1 MKCMCRGGLNKHLAS
16 LFAQKHAIF
25 LHASVRC
32 KFIFIY
38 FYMFQDL
45 RRKGKQI
52 KKNNFP
58 FIALHSS
65 NQHPSQA
72 SLSVWLSVVLK
83 FSSLVKNQLWFYS
96 YRTTR
101 FVSLIFPA
109 LLSYFQYS
117 FRQSQRANFIATE
130 RIRRFLSK
138 FRIFW
143 EITRSFW
150 IFIYKDAETTDSQPE
165 LVRAETSQSL
175 DLKAWGW
182 LCCFCYFIIIL
193 NFSARN
199 DRKY

>member
-1 MKCMCRGGLNKHLAS
+1 MKCMCRGGFNKHLAS

-52 KKNNFP
+52 KKNNFS

-83 FSSLVKNQLWFYS
+83 FASLVKNQLWFYS

-138 FRIFW
+138 FRIFLGD
-143 EITRSFW
+143 
-150 IFIYKDAETTDSQPE
+150 YA
-165 LVRAETSQSL
+165 
-175 DLKAWGW
+175 
-182 LCCFCYFIIIL
+182 IIL
-193 NFSARN
+193 NLHLQGCRDYRFTTRIGESGN
-199 DRKY
+199 

>member
-1 MKCMCRGGLNKHLAS
+1 MKCMCRGGLDNHLAS

-83 FSSLVKNQLWFYS
+83 FASLVKNQLWFYS

-143 EITRSFW
+143 EITRLFEFSFKRMPRLQIHNQNWWERKLAKTW
-150 IFIYKDAETTDSQPE
+150 ISWSKPGDGCVVFVI
-165 LVRAETSQSL
+165 SL
-175 DLKAWGW
+175 
-182 LCCFCYFIIIL
+182 
-193 NFSARN
+193 
-199 DRKY
+199 

>member
-1 MKCMCRGGLNKHLAS
+1 MQYSCMHLYGAS
-16 LFAQKHAIF
+16 LFSYISTCF
-25 LHASVRC
+25 RICVERESRL
-32 KFIFIY
+32 
-38 FYMFQDL
+38 
-45 RRKGKQI
+45 

-83 FSSLVKNQLWFYS
+83 FASLVKNQLWFYS

-143 EITRSFW
+143 EITRLFEFSFTRMP
-150 IFIYKDAETTDSQPE
+150 TTDSQPE

-193 NFSARN
+193 NFSVRN

>member
-83 FSSLVKNQLWFYS
+83 FASLVKNQLWFYS

-101 FVSLIFPA
+101 FVSLIFLA

-165 LVRAETSQSL
+165 LVIALTSQSL
-175 DLKAWGW
+175 WW
-182 LCCFCYFIIIL
+182 LCCFCDFIIIL
-193 NFSARN
+193 NFSVRN
-199 DRKY
+199 NRKY